1 MDTPQ
6 DAMYNPL
13 SPEAIADPYVF
24 YHRLREKNPVYWHS
38 GLDSWVVT
46 GHGECRQVLGDTAAF
61 GSDFR
66 RVGEDTPEALLSVQ
80 SLDPPEHGRIRHHLV
95 AALHEQP
102 ASAMADRV
110 SETASAHV
118 ARLGEMS
125 RPVDLISDLARPV
138 ALRSVCGFL
147 GVETPDGPH
156 FEEMS
161 NAIVRSMD
169 SGLEP
174 ERAAPGILARNE
186 LSRMVGEWLESAP
199 DDGFIGATRRAVQ
212 ADPHV
217 SRSLLENSLRA
228 VLHAGYESVS
238 RLLGNALARLVA
250 NPALLSEAT
259 GSLRLDALA
268 DELIRLD
275 TPVQADARVCVTDGS
290 LGGERVRRGDV
301 AILFL
306 AAANRDPLVFPR
318 PDIVDMNRPRGLHM
332 SFGRGAH
339 ACLGSMLAIMQLRAV
354 LSALQS
360 SKLAF
365 EPAAPGVYE
374 RTATLRGL
382 SSLPVSVR
390 GAE

>member
-6 DAMYNPL
+6 DPVYNPL
-13 SPEAIADPYVF
+13 SPEAIADPYPF
-24 YHRLREKNPVYWHS
+24 YRRLREKSPVYWHS
-38 GLDSWVVT
+38 VLDSWVVT
-46 GHGECRQVLGDTAAF
+46 AYGECRQVLSETEAF

-66 RVGEDTPEALLSVQ
+66 RVGEETPEALLSVQ
-80 SLDPPEHGRIRHHLV
+80 SLDPPEHGHIRHHLV
-95 AALHEQP
+95 SALREQP
-102 ASAMADRV
+102 LSAMADRV
-110 SETASAHV
+110 SEIASSHV
-118 ARLGEMS
+118 ARLSEMS
-125 RPVDLISDLARPV
+125 RPVDLIGELARPV

-147 GVETPDGPH
+147 GVEVPDGPR
-156 FEEMS
+156 FEKIS

-169 SGLEP
+169 AGLEP
-174 ERAAPGILARNE
+174 DRAAPGILARDE
-186 LSRMVGEWLESAP
+186 LSGMVGTWLNNSRDE
-199 DDGFIGATRRAVQ
+199 GFIGAVRRAVR

-217 SRSLLENSLRA
+217 SVSLLENSLRA

-238 RLLGNALARLVA
+238 RLLGNTLARLVA
-250 NPALLSEAT
+250 HPELLSENT
-259 GSLRLDALA
+259 GSIRLDALA

-275 TPVQADARVCVTDGS
+275 TPVQADARVCVTDRL
-290 LGGERVRRGDV
+290 LGGERIRRGEV
-301 AILFL
+301 VIVFL

-318 PDIVDMNRPRGLHM
+318 PDIVDVNRPRGLHM

-339 ACLGSMLAIMQLRAV
+339 ACLGSMLAIMQVRAV

-360 SKLAF
+360 AKLAF
-365 EPAAPGVYE
+365 EPCTPGVYE